1 MLTSPVK
8 NLVTGGAGF
17 VGSHLVDRLMK
28 SGEKV
33 SCLDNF
39 FTGSRENI
47 EHWIGHPS
55 FELIHHDVTEPIKLD
70 VDRIW
75 HLACPASPIHYQ
87 FNPIKTAKTSFLGT
101 YNMLGLARRVGAR
114 ILFASTS
121 EVYGN
126 PEVHPQTEKYN
137 GNVNPI
143 GIRSCYNE
151 GKRVAESL
159 CYDYMRMHGIEIRI
173 ARIFNTYGPRMLLND
188 GRLIS
193 NLLVQSINGNDLSIY
208 GNGNQTRSFCFVDD
222 LIDGLTLFM
231 NSSNLG
237 PMNLGNPEELS
248 ILQITNLIRKISIE
262 KVNLKF
268 SKEIEDDPLRRKPS
282 IYLAQKEL
290 NWEPKIMFKE
300 GLAITREYFEKKLTF
315 EKVNK

>member
-1 MLTSPVK
+1 MPSSPVK

-17 VGSHLVDRLMK
+17 LGSHLVDRLMK

-33 SCLDNF
+33 ICLDNF
-39 FTGSRENI
+39 STGSNENI
-47 EHWIGHPS
+47 EHWIGDRS

-87 FNPIKTAKTSFLGT
+87 FNPIKTAKTSFIGT

-126 PEVHPQTEKYN
+126 PEIHPQPEKYN

-143 GIRSCYNE
+143 GIRSCYDE

-159 CYDYMRMHGIEIRI
+159 CFDYVRMHDVEIRI

-193 NLLVQSINGNDLSIY
+193 NLLVQSIHGEDLTIY
-208 GNGNQTRSFCFVDD
+208 GNGTQTRSFCFVDD
-222 LIDGLTLFM
+222 LINGLILFM
-231 NSSNLG
+231 NSLIKG
-237 PMNLGNPEELS
+237 PINLGNPEELS
-248 ILQITNLIRKISIE
+248 ILQITNIIRKTSIQ
-262 KVNLKF
+262 KLNLKF
-268 SKEIEDDPLRRKPS
+268 LNELEDDPLRRKPS
-282 IYLAQKEL
+282 INLARKEL

-300 GLAITREYFEKKLTF
+300 GLAITREYFENKLTQKK
-315 EKVNK
+315 E